1 MIYSNNNGI
10 ATDRILTEVARFQPS
25 ASVPASLKKT
35 VIGVCN
41 NILNKSKKLD
51 REDKKVDRALKVIE
65 GAIALAKNNSY
76 TDNAYPVEIHSVITN
91 GEACIDY
98 AVSVVRSMGFKH
110 SNMKEGKKGQTWYK
124 VSGNDILVATIV
136 GTLFGNSI
144 ATIILHAV
152 ENSDHNND
160 ILNGVLESAALT
172 EGQQADE
179 YKARKAKE
187 AEDKKKVNDERIK
200 KRYGLQGDGQ
210 YQPAGDK
217 KACNASGE
225 QYKGN
230 GNRFDYGYTKS
241 FDDIERG
248 AKARSMVRKEEEK
261 RGTDPVHSNSGGDT
275 RMRKSEVMDAANRH
289 IRRHSERHKKS
300 TIFESVE
307 FI

>member
-65 GAIALAKNNSY
+65 GAIALAKDNSY
-76 TDNAYPVEIHSVITN
+76 TDNAYPVEIHAAITG
-91 GEACIDY
+91 GEACMEY
-98 AVSVVRSMGFKH
+98 AISVVRAMGFKH

-136 GTLFGNSI
+136 GTLFGNGM

-160 ILNGVLESAALT
+160 ILNGVLESATLT
-172 EGQQADE
+172 EGQQAEE
-179 YKARKAKE
+179 YKARKQNERSQQHQKDSDRLNKMTTQDNDPVGNKRANDNIKNGKAPTDGMSSKE
-187 AEDKKKVNDERIK
+187 KEDYHKKIDRVDRAQIKVVDHFERRGEDFHPLK
-200 KRYGLQGDGQ
+200 PGHADAMRT
-210 YQPAGDK
+210 
-217 KACNASGE
+217 ASRHARRHPE
-225 QYKGN
+225 QYKEG
-230 GNRFDYGYTKS
+230 
-241 FDDIERG
+241 
-248 AKARSMVRKEEEK
+248 
-261 RGTDPVHSNSGGDT
+261 
-275 RMRKSEVMDAANRH
+275 
-289 IRRHSERHKKS
+289 
-300 TIFESVE
+300 TIFESVK